1 MRQEFQ
7 PRYGIKKK
15 PPSKFKRFYQT
26 SKHLLFLLL
35 IISSVLLLTVTY
47 LNYRRSLDW
56 SKNKNGLKMAE
67 MSPDMLQDSPKQIHI
82 KEAFLRKAGQMMA
95 KDGSLH
101 AKKGDL
107 LILSEYL
114 AQIKTAKPQYQ
125 KQYDQIAAK
134 YQIKSALAS
143 LFTKKKVTADL
154 KTVTQVLLK
163 IGPALNDMHQ
173 KNSRDQFVAQQMSI
187 IHALNH
193 DLRSINLVAVNTND
207 LLTLKNQ
214 VGTFKATVIPTDL
227 QKAVKPENKL
237 IYSWQVLAK
246 FNNLQDEMQA
256 VLIKQ
261 ERKISLYH
269 AYQQDLRDRD
279 KAYDDLRKARA
290 SHEADNEQVIA
301 QIKDEKIAAEKQKQA
316 EIEAKRK
323 QKAEEKAK
331 DKAENNADQDDHTDQ
346 NDKSDQDK
354 TGKTA
359 KDHKPQNSTAKP
371 SKSKQKD
378 QPKDHYIDPDKENK
392 SNQDDESD

>member
-35 IISSVLLLTVTY
+35 IISSALLLTVTY

-67 MSPDMLQDSPKQIHI
+67 MSPDMLQDSPKQIQI
-82 KEAFLRKAGQMMA
+82 KEAFLHKASHMMA

-107 LILSEYL
+107 LILNEYL

-143 LFTKKKVTADL
+143 LFTKKKVTANL

-163 IGPALNDMHQ
+163 IGPALNDLHQ
-173 KNSRDQFVAQQMSI
+173 KNAHDQFVVQQMSI

-193 DLRSINLVAVNTND
+193 DLRLINLVAANTND

-214 VGTFKATVIPTDL
+214 VGTFQATVIPTDL

-237 IYSWQVLAK
+237 IYSWQVLEQ
-246 FNNLQDEMQA
+246 FDNLQDKMQA
-256 VLIKQ
+256 ILLKQ

-269 AYQQDLRDRD
+269 AYQQDLRDRA

-301 QIKDEKIAAEKQKQA
+301 QIKAEKIAAEKQKQA
-316 EIEAKRK
+316 ELEAKRK
-323 QKAEEKAK
+323 QAAAEKAK
-331 DKAENNADQDDHTDQ
+331 DKAEKDSKQDDHTDQ
-346 NDKSDQDK
+346 NDQSDQNK
-354 TGKTA
+354 AA

-392 SNQDDESD
+392 SSQDNESD

>member
-35 IISSVLLLTVTY
+35 IISSALLLTVTY

-67 MSPDMLQDSPKQIHI
+67 MSPDMLQDSPKQIQI
-82 KEAFLRKAGQMMA
+82 KEAFLRKANHMMA

-107 LILSEYL
+107 LILNEYL

-154 KTVTQVLLK
+154 KTTTQVLLK
-163 IGPALNDMHQ
+163 IGPALNDLHQ
-173 KNSRDQFVAQQMSI
+173 KNAHDQFVTQQMSI

-193 DLRSINLVAVNTND
+193 DLRLINLVAANTNN
-207 LLTLKNQ
+207 LLTLKKQ
-214 VGTFKATVIPTDL
+214 VGTFQATVIPTDL

-237 IYSWQVLAK
+237 FYSWQVLEQ
-246 FNNLQDEMQA
+246 FDNLQDKMQA
-256 VLIKQ
+256 ILLKQ

-269 AYQQDLRDRD
+269 AYQQDLHDRA

-301 QIKDEKIAAEKQKQA
+301 QIKAEKIAAEKQKQA

-323 QKAEEKAK
+323 QAAAEKAK
-331 DKAENNADQDDHTDQ
+331 DKAEDDSKQDDHTDQ
-346 NDKSDQDK
+346 NDQSDQN
-354 TGKTA
+354 KTA
-359 KDHKPQNSTAKP
+359 KDHKPQNSTVKP

-392 SNQDDESD
+392 SSQDSESD

>member
-35 IISSVLLLTVTY
+35 IISSAILLTVTY

-67 MSPDMLQDSPKQIHI
+67 MSPDMLQDSPKQIQI
-82 KEAFLRKAGQMMA
+82 KEAFLRKASQMMA

-107 LILSEYL
+107 LILNEYL

-163 IGPALNDMHQ
+163 IGPALNDLHQ
-173 KNSRDQFVAQQMSI
+173 KNAHDQFVAQQMSI

-193 DLRSINLVAVNTND
+193 DLRLINLVAANTNN
-207 LLTLKNQ
+207 LLTLKKQ
-214 VGTFKATVIPTDL
+214 VGTFQATVIPTDL

-237 IYSWQVLAK
+237 IYSWQVLEQ
-246 FNNLQDEMQA
+246 FDNLQDKMQA
-256 VLIKQ
+256 ILLKQ
-261 ERKISLYH
+261 EQKISLYH
-269 AYQQDLRDRD
+269 AYQQDLRDRA

-301 QIKDEKIAAEKQKQA
+301 QIKAEKIAAAKQKQA

-323 QKAEEKAK
+323 QAAEKAK
-331 DKAENNADQDDHTDQ
+331 DKAKDDSKQDDHTDQ
-346 NDKSDQDK
+346 NDQADQNKTDK
-354 TGKTA
+354 TD
-359 KDHKPQNSTAKP
+359 KDHKPQNSTTKP
-371 SKSKQKD
+371 SKSKQKNE
-378 QPKDHYIDPDKENK
+378 PKDHYIDPDKENK
-392 SNQDDESD
+392 SSQDDESD